1 MRKCVGKRVTEEV
14 QCEKFFAIVANFCSK
29 CLKFANSKT
38 TNTMENKIARIEEL
52 KREKGVVI
60 LAHYYCRPEVQGVA
74 DFLGDSLALSV
85 KARDIEAKT
94 ILFAGVHF
102 MGETAK
108 VLSPDKKVLIPNPEA
123 TCSLAESCKA
133 EEFAKFKAQHPEA
146 MVVAYVNTT
155 VGVKALTDICCT
167 SSNALQVVES
177 IPSETPIIFAPD
189 KNLGSYIQKVT
200 GRKNMIMWDGACH
213 VHEKF
218 SKEGI
223 LNLKC
228 AHPEALV
235 VVHPECRGEVAEL
248 ADYCGSTAGILDYCG
263 KSECDTFIVVTEPG
277 ILAEMERKYPNKKFI
292 PAPSVEGRACN
303 ECEYM
308 KMITLDSIIACLENE
323 SPEILLDEE
332 VRKKASKSIEA
343 MVKVG

>member
-1 MRKCVGKRVTEEV
+1 M
-14 QCEKFFAIVANFCSK
+14 
-29 CLKFANSKT
+29 KT
-38 TNTMENKIARIEEL
+38 KIAKIEEL

-60 LAHYYCRPEVQGVA
+60 FAHYYCRPEVQQVA

-85 KARDIEAKT
+85 KAREVEAKT

-108 VLSPDKKVLIPNPEA
+108 VLSPEKKVLIPNPEA
-123 TCSLAESCKA
+123 TCSLAESCPA

-146 MVVAYVNTT
+146 LVISYVNTT

-177 IPSETPIIFAPD
+177 VPQDKTIIFGPD
-189 KNLGSYIQKVT
+189 KNLGSYIKKVT
-200 GRKNMIMWDGACH
+200 GRENMIMWNGACH

-223 LNLKC
+223 LELKEL
-228 AHPEALV
+228 HPEAKV
-235 VVHPECRGEVAEL
+235 VVHPECRGEVADL
-248 ADYCGSTAGILDYCG
+248 ADYCGSTAGILAYCG
-263 KSECDTFIVVTEPG
+263 KSVCDTFIVVTEPG
-277 ILAEMERKYPNKKFI
+277 ILAEMERLYPQKKFI
-292 PAPSVEGRACN
+292 PAPSVEGKACN

-308 KMITLDSIIACLENE
+308 KMITLDSIIACLEKE
-323 SPEILLDEE
+323 SPEIEIEE
-332 VRKKASKSIEA
+332 EIRQKAERSIEA
-343 MVKVG
+343 MVAVK

>member
-1 MRKCVGKRVTEEV
+1 
-14 QCEKFFAIVANFCSK
+14 
-29 CLKFANSKT
+29 
-38 TNTMENKIARIEEL
+38 MENKLARIEEL
-52 KREKGVVI
+52 KSEKGVVI
-60 LAHYYCRPEVQGVA
+60 LAHYYCRPEVQRVA

-108 VLSPDKKVLIPNPEA
+108 VLSPEKKVLIPNPEA

-133 EEFAKFKAQHPEA
+133 EEFAKFKAQYPDA
-146 MVVAYVNTT
+146 LVVAYVNTT

-167 SSNALQVVES
+167 SSNALQVVQS
-177 IPSETPIIFAPD
+177 IPADKPIIFAPD

-200 GRKNMIMWDGACH
+200 GRQNMIMWNGACH

-223 LNLKC
+223 LEIKKSYPQ
-228 AHPEALV
+228 AKV

-248 ADYCGSTAGILDYCG
+248 ADYCGSTAGILSYCG
-263 KSECDTFIVVTEPG
+263 ESECDTFIVVTEPG
-277 ILAEMERKYPNKKFI
+277 ILAEMEKKYPSKKFLT
-292 PAPSVEGRACN
+292 APSVEGKACN

-323 SPEILLDEE
+323 SPTIELDEE
-332 VRKKASKSIEA
+332 TRLKASKSIEA

>member
-1 MRKCVGKRVTEEV
+1 
-14 QCEKFFAIVANFCSK
+14 
-29 CLKFANSKT
+29 
-38 TNTMENKIARIEEL
+38 MENKIARIEEL

-60 LAHYYCRPEVQGVA
+60 LAHYYCRPEVQKVA

-108 VLSPDKKVLIPNPEA
+108 VLSPEKKVLIPNPEA

-133 EEFAKFKAQHPEA
+133 DEFAKFKAQYPDA
-146 MVVAYVNTT
+146 IVVAYVNTT

-167 SSNALQVVES
+167 SSNALQVVKS
-177 IPSETPIIFAPD
+177 IPEDKTIIFAPD
-189 KNLGSYIQKVT
+189 KNLGSYIRKVT
-200 GRKNMIMWDGACH
+200 GRENMIMWNGACH

-218 SKEGI
+218 SKERI
-223 LNLKC
+223 LELKKSY
-228 AHPEALV
+228 PEAKV

-248 ADYCGSTAGILDYCG
+248 ADYCGSTAGILSYCG
-263 KSECDTFIVVTEPG
+263 ESDCDTFIVVTEPG
-277 ILAEMERKYPNKKFI
+277 ILAEMERKYPSKQFI
-292 PAPSVEGRACN
+292 PAPSIEGKSCN

-308 KMITLDSIIACLENE
+308 KMITLDSIIESLENE
-323 SPEILLDEE
+323 SPTIELDEE
-332 VRKKASKSIEA
+332 TRLKASRSIEA
-343 MVKVG
+343 MVKIG

>member
-1 MRKCVGKRVTEEV
+1 
-14 QCEKFFAIVANFCSK
+14 
-29 CLKFANSKT
+29 
-38 TNTMENKIARIEEL
+38 MENKIARIEEL
-52 KREKGVVI
+52 KREKSVVI

-85 KARDIEAKT
+85 KARDIDAKK

-108 VLSPDKKVLIPNPEA
+108 VLSPEKKVLIPNPEA

-146 MVVAYVNTT
+146 VVVAYVNTT

-177 IPSETPIIFAPD
+177 IPSDKPIIFAPD

-200 GRKNMIMWDGACH
+200 GRQNMIMWNGACH

-218 SKEGI
+218 SKERI
-223 LNLKC
+223 IELKN

-263 KSECDTFIVVTEPG
+263 KSECNTFIVVTEPG
-277 ILAEMERKYPNKKFI
+277 ILAEMEKKYPSKIFI
-292 PAPSVEGRACN
+292 PAPSVEGKSCN

-323 SPEILLDEE
+323 SPTIELDEE
-332 VRKKASKSIEA
+332 TRQKASKSIEA

>member
-1 MRKCVGKRVTEEV
+1 M
-14 QCEKFFAIVANFCSK
+14 
-29 CLKFANSKT
+29 KT
-38 TNTMENKIARIEEL
+38 KIAKIEEL
-52 KREKGVVI
+52 KREKGAVI
-60 LAHYYCRPEVQGVA
+60 LAHYYCRPEVQQVA

-108 VLSPDKKVLIPNPEA
+108 VLSPEKKVLIPNPEA
-123 TCSLAESCKA
+123 TCSLAESCPA
-133 EEFAKFKAQHPEA
+133 ADFAKFKANYPDA
-146 MVVAYVNTT
+146 LVVAYVNTT

-177 IPSETPIIFAPD
+177 IPQDREIIFAPD
-189 KNLGSYIQKVT
+189 RNLGSYIQKVT
-200 GRKNMIMWDGACH
+200 GRKMILWDGACH

-223 LNLKC
+223 LELKKSY
-228 AHPEALV
+228 PEAKV

-248 ADYCGSTAGILDYCG
+248 ADYCGSTAGILSYCG
-263 KSECDTFIVVTEPG
+263 KSDCDTFIVVTEPG
-277 ILAEMERKYPNKKFI
+277 ILAEMEKNYPTKTFI
-292 PAPSVEGRACN
+292 PAPSIEGKACN

-308 KMITLDSIIACLENE
+308 KMITLESIIACLENE
-323 SPEILLDEE
+323 SPTIELDEE
-332 VRKKASKSIEA
+332 TRQKASKAIEA
-343 MVKVG
+343 MVAVR

>member
-1 MRKCVGKRVTEEV
+1 MANGQKLIARK
-14 QCEKFFAIVANFCSK
+14 N
-29 CLKFANSKT
+29 
-38 TNTMENKIARIEEL
+38 MENLIKRIQEL

-60 LAHYYCRPEVQGVA
+60 LAHYYCRPEVQKVA

-85 KARDIEAKT
+85 KARDIDAKT

-108 VLSPDKKVLIPNPEA
+108 VLSPEKLVLIPNPEA
-123 TCSLAESCKA
+123 TCSLAESCPA
-133 EEFAKFKAQHPEA
+133 ADFAKFKAKYPDA
-146 MVVAYVNTT
+146 LVVAYVNTT

-177 IPSETPIIFAPD
+177 IAQERQIIFAPD
-189 KNLGSYIQKVT
+189 RNLGSYIQKVT
-200 GRKNMIMWDGACH
+200 GRQNMILWDGACH

-218 SKEGI
+218 SKDGI
-223 LNLKC
+223 LELKKLN
-228 AHPEALV
+228 PEAKV

-248 ADYCGSTAGILDYCG
+248 ADYCGSTAGILTYCG
-263 KSECDTFIVVTEPG
+263 ASECDTFIVVTEPG
-277 ILAEMERKYPNKKFI
+277 ILAEMESRYPNKKFI
-292 PAPSVEGRACN
+292 PAPSIEGKACN

-323 SPEILLDEE
+323 SPTIELDEE
-332 VRKKASKSIEA
+332 TRQKASRSIEA

>member
-1 MRKCVGKRVTEEV
+1 
-14 QCEKFFAIVANFCSK
+14 
-29 CLKFANSKT
+29 
-38 TNTMENKIARIEEL
+38 MENLIKRIEEL
-52 KREKGVVI
+52 KKEKGIAI
-60 LAHYYCRPEVQGVA
+60 LAHYYCRPEVQAVA

-85 KARDIEAKT
+85 KARDIDAKT

-108 VLSPDKKVLIPNPEA
+108 VLSPEKKVLIPNPEA
-123 TCSLAESCKA
+123 TCSLAESCPA
-133 EEFAKFKAQHPEA
+133 ADFAKFKAKYPDA
-146 MVVAYVNTT
+146 LVVAYVNTT

-177 IPSETPIIFAPD
+177 IPQDRQIIFAPD
-189 KNLGSYIQKVT
+189 RNLGSYIQKVT
-200 GRKNMIMWDGACH
+200 GRQNMILWDGACH

-223 LNLKC
+223 LELKKVY
-228 AHPEALV
+228 PEAKV

-248 ADYCGSTAGILDYCG
+248 ADYCGSTAGILTYCG
-263 KSECDTFIVVTEPG
+263 ASDCDTFIVVTEPG
-277 ILAEMERKYPNKKFI
+277 ILAEMEKKYPSKKFI
-292 PAPSVEGRACN
+292 PAPSVEGKKCN

-308 KMITLDSIIACLENE
+308 KMITLESIIASLENE
-323 SPEILLDEE
+323 SPTIELDEDM
-332 VRKKASKSIEA
+332 RQKASRSIEA

>member
-1 MRKCVGKRVTEEV
+1 
-14 QCEKFFAIVANFCSK
+14 
-29 CLKFANSKT
+29 
-38 TNTMENKIARIEEL
+38 MENLINRIEEL
-52 KREKGVVI
+52 KKEKGAVI
-60 LAHYYCRPEVQGVA
+60 LAHYYCRPEVQQVA

-108 VLSPDKKVLIPNPEA
+108 VLSPEKKVLIPNPEA

-133 EEFAKFKAQHPEA
+133 EKLAEMKAKYPNAL
-146 MVVAYVNTT
+146 VVAYVNTT

-177 IPSETPIIFAPD
+177 IPQDKEILFVPD

-200 GRKNMIMWDGACH
+200 GRKMILWDGACH

-218 SKEGI
+218 SKNGI
-223 LNLKC
+223 LEMKKLYPDAK
-228 AHPEALV
+228 V

-248 ADYCGSTAGILDYCG
+248 ADYCGSTAGILSYCG
-263 KSECDTFIVVTEPG
+263 ASDCDTFIVVTEPG
-277 ILAEMERKYPNKKFI
+277 ILAEMEKKYPAKKFI
-292 PAPSVEGRACN
+292 PAPSVEGKKCN

-308 KMITLDSIIACLENE
+308 KMITLESIIACLENE
-323 SPEILLDEE
+323 SPSIELDEE

-343 MVKVG
+343 MVKIG

>member
-1 MRKCVGKRVTEEV
+1 MKE
-14 QCEKFFAIVANFCSK
+14 
-29 CLKFANSKT
+29 
-38 TNTMENKIARIEEL
+38 KIAIIEKL
-52 KREKGVVI
+52 KREKGAVV
-60 LAHYYCRPEVQGVA
+60 LAHYYCRPEVQQVA
-74 DFLGDSLALSV
+74 DFLGDSLALSI
-85 KARDIEAKT
+85 KAREIEAKT

-123 TCSLAESCKA
+123 TCSLAESCRA

-146 MVVAYVNTT
+146 LVVSYVNTT

-167 SSNALQVVES
+167 SSNALQVVQS
-177 IPSETPIIFAPD
+177 IPQEKSIIFAPD
-189 KNLGSYIQKVT
+189 RNLGSYIQKVT
-200 GRKNMIMWDGACH
+200 GRTNMILWDGACH

-218 SKEGI
+218 SKEGV
-223 LNLKC
+223 LTLKKL
-228 AHPEALV
+228 HPEAKV

-248 ADYCGSTAGILDYCG
+248 ADYCGSTAGILSYCG
-263 KSECDTFIVVTEPG
+263 KSDCNTFIVVTEPG
-277 ILAEMERKYPNKKFI
+277 ILAEMEKRYPDKNFI
-292 PAPSVEGRACN
+292 PAPSIEGKKCN

-323 SPEILLDEE
+323 SPTIELDEQT
-332 VRKKASKSIEA
+332 RKKASKSIEA

>member
-1 MRKCVGKRVTEEV
+1 
-14 QCEKFFAIVANFCSK
+14 
-29 CLKFANSKT
+29 
-38 TNTMENKIARIEEL
+38 MENKIARIEEL

-108 VLSPDKKVLIPNPEA
+108 VLSPDKRVLIPNPEA

-200 GRKNMIMWDGACH
+200 GRKNMIMWNGACH

-223 LNLKC
+223 LKLKSSY
-228 AHPEALV
+228 PEALV

-277 ILAEMERKYPNKKFI
+277 ILAEMERMYPQKNFI
-292 PAPSVEGRACN
+292 PAPSVEGKACN

>member
-1 MRKCVGKRVTEEV
+1 
-14 QCEKFFAIVANFCSK
+14 
-29 CLKFANSKT
+29 
-38 TNTMENKIARIEEL
+38 MENLINRIEEL
-52 KREKGVVI
+52 KKEKGAVI
-60 LAHYYCRPEVQGVA
+60 LAHYYCRPEVQKVA

-108 VLSPDKKVLIPNPEA
+108 VLSPEKKVLIPNPEA

-133 EEFAKFKAQHPEA
+133 EKLAEMKAKYPNAL
-146 MVVAYVNTT
+146 VVAYVNTT

-177 IPSETPIIFAPD
+177 IPQDKEILFVPD

-200 GRKNMIMWDGACH
+200 GRKMILWDGACH

-223 LNLKC
+223 LELKKLN
-228 AHPEALV
+228 PEAKV

-248 ADYCGSTAGILDYCG
+248 ADYCGSTAGILSYCG
-263 KSECDTFIVVTEPG
+263 VSDCDTFIVVTEPG
-277 ILAEMERKYPNKKFI
+277 ILAEMEKKYPTKKFI
-292 PAPSVEGRACN
+292 PAPSVEGKSCN

-308 KMITLDSIIACLENE
+308 KMITLESIIACLENE
-323 SPEILLDEE
+323 SPTIELDEDI
-332 VRKKASKSIEA
+332 RQKASKSIEE
-343 MVKVG
+343 MVKIG

>member
-1 MRKCVGKRVTEEV
+1 M
-14 QCEKFFAIVANFCSK
+14 EKLIQ
-29 CLKFANSKT
+29 
-38 TNTMENKIARIEEL
+38 KIEAL

-60 LAHYYCRPEVQGVA
+60 LAHYYCRPEVQKVA

-108 VLSPDKKVLIPNPEA
+108 VLSPEKKVLIPNPEA

-133 EEFAKFKAQHPEA
+133 EEFAKFKAQYPDA
-146 MVVAYVNTT
+146 LVVAYVHTT

-167 SSNALQVVES
+167 SSNALQVVQS
-177 IPSETPIIFAPD
+177 IPEDKTIIFAPD

-200 GRKNMIMWDGACH
+200 GRKNMIMWNGACH

-218 SKEGI
+218 SKKGI
-223 LNLKC
+223 LELKKS
-228 AHPEALV
+228 HPEAKV

-248 ADYCGSTAGILDYCG
+248 ADYCGSTAGILSYCG
-263 KSECDTFIVVTEPG
+263 ESDCDTFIVVTEPG
-277 ILAEMERKYPNKKFI
+277 ILAEMEKKYPSKKFI
-292 PAPSVEGRACN
+292 PAPSVEGKACN

-323 SPEILLDEE
+323 SPTIELDEE
-332 VRKKASKSIEA
+332 TRQKASRSIEA
-343 MVKVG
+343 MVKIG

>member
-1 MRKCVGKRVTEEV
+1 
-14 QCEKFFAIVANFCSK
+14 
-29 CLKFANSKT
+29 
-38 TNTMENKIARIEEL
+38 MENLINRIEEL
-52 KREKGVVI
+52 KKEKGIAI
-60 LAHYYCRPEVQGVA
+60 LAHYYCRPEVQAVA

-85 KARDIEAKT
+85 KARDIDAKT

-108 VLSPDKKVLIPNPEA
+108 VLSPEKRVLIPNPEA
-123 TCSLAESCKA
+123 TCSLAESCPA
-133 EEFAKFKAQHPEA
+133 ADFAKFKANYPEA
-146 MVVAYVNTT
+146 LVVAYVNTT

-177 IPSETPIIFAPD
+177 IPQDRQIIFAPD
-189 KNLGSYIQKVT
+189 RNLGSYIQKVT
-200 GRKNMIMWDGACH
+200 GRKMILWDGACH

-223 LNLKC
+223 LELKKLY
-228 AHPEALV
+228 PEALV

-248 ADYCGSTAGILDYCG
+248 ADYCGSTAGILSYCG
-263 KSECDTFIVVTEPG
+263 ANECNTFIVVTEPG
-277 ILAEMERKYPNKKFI
+277 ILAEMEKKYPQKKFI
-292 PAPSVEGRACN
+292 PAPSVEGKKCN

-323 SPEILLDEE
+323 SPTIELDEE
-332 VRKKASKSIEA
+332 VRQAASRSIEA

>member
-1 MRKCVGKRVTEEV
+1 
-14 QCEKFFAIVANFCSK
+14 
-29 CLKFANSKT
+29 
-38 TNTMENKIARIEEL
+38 MENKLARIEEL

-60 LAHYYCRPEVQGVA
+60 LAHYYCRPEVQKVA

-85 KARDIEAKT
+85 KARDIEAKS

-133 EEFAKFKAQHPEA
+133 EEFAKFKAQYPDA
-146 MVVAYVNTT
+146 LVVAYVNTT

-167 SSNALQVVES
+167 SSNALQVVQS
-177 IPSETPIIFAPD
+177 IPEDKTIIFAPD

-200 GRKNMIMWDGACH
+200 GRQNMIMWNGACH

-223 LNLKC
+223 LELKNVY
-228 AHPEALV
+228 PEAKV

-248 ADYCGSTAGILDYCG
+248 ADYCGSTAGILSYCG
-263 KSECDTFIVVTEPG
+263 ESECNTFIVVTEPG
-277 ILAEMERKYPNKKFI
+277 ILAEMEKKYPSKKFI
-292 PAPSVEGRACN
+292 PAPSIEGKACN

-308 KMITLDSIIACLENE
+308 KMITLDSIITCLENE
-323 SPEILLDEE
+323 SPTIELDEE
-332 VRKKASKSIEA
+332 TRQKASKSIEA
-343 MVKVG
+343 MVKIG

>member
-1 MRKCVGKRVTEEV
+1 
-14 QCEKFFAIVANFCSK
+14 
-29 CLKFANSKT
+29 
-38 TNTMENKIARIEEL
+38 METKLARIEEL

-60 LAHYYCRPEVQGVA
+60 LAHYYCRPEVQRVA

-108 VLSPDKKVLIPNPEA
+108 VLSPEKRVLIPNPEA

-133 EEFAKFKAQHPEA
+133 EDFAKFKAQYPDA
-146 MVVAYVNTT
+146 LVVAYVNTT

-177 IPSETPIIFAPD
+177 IPEDKTIIFTPD

-200 GRKNMIMWDGACH
+200 GRKNMIFWNGACH

-223 LNLKC
+223 LTLQKS
-228 AHPEALV
+228 HPEAKV

-248 ADYCGSTAGILDYCG
+248 ADYCGSTAGILAYCG
-263 KSECDTFIVVTEPG
+263 ESDCDTFIVVTEPG
-277 ILAEMERKYPNKKFI
+277 ILAEMEKKYPSKKFI
-292 PAPSVEGRACN
+292 PAPSVEGKACN

-323 SPEILLDEE
+323 SPTIELDEE
-332 VRKKASKSIEA
+332 TRKKASRSIEA

>member
-1 MRKCVGKRVTEEV
+1 
-14 QCEKFFAIVANFCSK
+14 
-29 CLKFANSKT
+29 
-38 TNTMENKIARIEEL
+38 MEYKLARIEEL
-52 KREKGVVI
+52 KREKGAVI
-60 LAHYYCRPEVQGVA
+60 LAHYYCRPEVQKVA

-85 KARDIEAKT
+85 KARDIESKT

-108 VLSPDKKVLIPNPEA
+108 VLSPEKKVLIPNPEA

-133 EEFAKFKAQHPEA
+133 EEFAKFKAQYPDA
-146 MVVAYVNTT
+146 IVVASVNTT

-167 SSNALQVVES
+167 SSNALQVVKS
-177 IPSETPIIFAPD
+177 IPEEKTIIFAPD

-200 GRKNMIMWDGACH
+200 GREYMIMWNGACH

-223 LNLKC
+223 LELKKSY
-228 AHPEALV
+228 PEAKV

-248 ADYCGSTAGILDYCG
+248 ADYCGSTAGILSYCG
-263 KSECDTFIVVTEPG
+263 ESDCDTFIVVTEPG
-277 ILAEMERKYPNKKFI
+277 ILAEMEKKYPSKKFI
-292 PAPSVEGRACN
+292 PAPSIEGKACN

-323 SPEILLDEE
+323 SPTIELDEE
-332 VRKKASKSIEA
+332 TRQKASRSIEA
-343 MVKVG
+343 MVKIG

>member
-1 MRKCVGKRVTEEV
+1 MGVEKLV
-14 QCEKFFAIVANFCSK
+14 Q
-29 CLKFANSKT
+29 
-38 TNTMENKIARIEEL
+38 RIEEL

-60 LAHYYCRPEVQGVA
+60 LAHYYTRPEVQQVA

-108 VLSPDKKVLIPNPEA
+108 VLSPEKKVLIPNPEA
-123 TCSLAESCKA
+123 TCSLAESCNA
-133 EEFAKFKAQHPEA
+133 EEFAAFKAQHPEA
-146 MVVAYVNTT
+146 LVVSYVNTT

-177 IPSETPIIFAPD
+177 IPREQPIIFAPD
-189 KNLGSYIQKVT
+189 KNLGSYIKKIT
-200 GRKNMIMWDGACH
+200 GRENMILWNGACH

-223 LNLKC
+223 LELKKSY
-228 AHPEALV
+228 PEANV
-235 VVHPECRGEVAEL
+235 VVHPECRGEVADL
-248 ADYCGSTAGILDYCG
+248 ADYCGSTAGILSYCG
-263 KSECDTFIVVTEPG
+263 ESDCDTFIVVTEPG
-277 ILAEMERKYPNKKFI
+277 ILAEMEKRYPQKKFI
-292 PAPSVEGRACN
+292 PAPSVEGKACN

-308 KMITLDSIIACLENE
+308 KMITLESIIACLENE
-323 SPEILLDEE
+323 APTIELDEE
-332 VRKKASKSIEA
+332 TRKKASRSIEA
-343 MVKVG
+343 MVNI

>member
-1 MRKCVGKRVTEEV
+1 MANGQKLIARK
-14 QCEKFFAIVANFCSK
+14 N
-29 CLKFANSKT
+29 
-38 TNTMENKIARIEEL
+38 MENLIKRIQEL

-60 LAHYYCRPEVQGVA
+60 LAHYYCRPEVQKVA

-85 KARDIEAKT
+85 KARDIDAKT

-108 VLSPDKKVLIPNPEA
+108 VLSPEKRVLIPNPEA
-123 TCSLAESCKA
+123 TCSLAESCPA
-133 EEFAKFKAQHPEA
+133 AALAKFKAKYPDA
-146 MVVAYVNTT
+146 LVVAYVNTT

-177 IPSETPIIFAPD
+177 IPQDRQIIFAPD
-189 KNLGSYIQKVT
+189 RNLGSYIQKVT
-200 GRKNMIMWDGACH
+200 GRQNMILWDGACH

-223 LNLKC
+223 LELKKLN
-228 AHPEALV
+228 PEAKV

-248 ADYCGSTAGILDYCG
+248 ADYCGSTAGILTYCG
-263 KSECDTFIVVTEPG
+263 ASECDTFIVVTEPG
-277 ILAEMERKYPNKKFI
+277 ILAEMESRYPNKKFI
-292 PAPSVEGRACN
+292 PAPSIEGKACN

-323 SPEILLDEE
+323 SPTIELDEE
-332 VRKKASKSIEA
+332 TRQKASRSIEA

>member
-1 MRKCVGKRVTEEV
+1 
-14 QCEKFFAIVANFCSK
+14 
-29 CLKFANSKT
+29 
-38 TNTMENKIARIEEL
+38 MENKLARIEEL

-60 LAHYYCRPEVQGVA
+60 LAHYYCRPEVQKVA

-108 VLSPDKKVLIPNPEA
+108 VLSPEKKVLIPNPEA

-133 EEFAKFKAQHPEA
+133 EEFAKFKAQYPDA
-146 MVVAYVNTT
+146 LVVAYVNTT

-167 SSNALQVVES
+167 SSNALQVVQS
-177 IPSETPIIFAPD
+177 IPEDKTIIFAPD

-200 GRKNMIMWDGACH
+200 GRKNMIMWNGACH

-218 SKEGI
+218 SKKGI
-223 LNLKC
+223 LELKKS
-228 AHPEALV
+228 HPEAKV

-248 ADYCGSTAGILDYCG
+248 ADYCGSTAGILSYCG
-263 KSECDTFIVVTEPG
+263 ESDCDTFIVVTEPG
-277 ILAEMERKYPNKKFI
+277 ILAEMEKKYPSKKFI
-292 PAPSVEGRACN
+292 PAPSVEGKACN

-323 SPEILLDEE
+323 SPTIELDEE
-332 VRKKASKSIEA
+332 TRQKASRSIEA
-343 MVKVG
+343 MVKIG

>member
-1 MRKCVGKRVTEEV
+1 MK
-14 QCEKFFAIVANFCSK
+14 EKI
-29 CLKFANSKT
+29 
-38 TNTMENKIARIEEL
+38 EKIEAL
-52 KREKGVVI
+52 KREKGAVI
-60 LAHYYCRPEVQGVA
+60 LAHYYCRPEVQKVA

-108 VLSPDKKVLIPNPEA
+108 VLSPEKKVLIPNPEA
-123 TCSLAESCKA
+123 TCSLAESCPA
-133 EEFAKFKAQHPEA
+133 ADFAKFKSQYPDAL
-146 MVVAYVNTT
+146 VVAYVNTT

-177 IPSETPIIFAPD
+177 IPQEKQIIFAPD
-189 KNLGSYIQKVT
+189 RNLGSYIQKVT
-200 GRKNMIMWDGACH
+200 GRKNMILWDGACH

-223 LNLKC
+223 LTLEKSY
-228 AHPEALV
+228 PEAKV

-248 ADYCGSTAGILDYCG
+248 ADYCGSTAGILSYCG
-263 KSECDTFIVVTEPG
+263 ESDCDTFIVVTEPG
-277 ILAEMERKYPNKKFI
+277 ILAEMEKKYPFKTFI
-292 PAPSVEGRACN
+292 PAPSVEGKACN

-308 KMITLDSIIACLENE
+308 KMITLDSIITCLENE
-323 SPEILLDEE
+323 SPTIELDEE
-332 VRKKASKSIEA
+332 TRQKASKSIEA
-343 MVKVG
+343 MVKI

>member
-1 MRKCVGKRVTEEV
+1 
-14 QCEKFFAIVANFCSK
+14 
-29 CLKFANSKT
+29 
-38 TNTMENKIARIEEL
+38 MENLINRIEEL
-52 KREKGVVI
+52 KKEKGAVI
-60 LAHYYCRPEVQGVA
+60 LAHYYCRPEVQQVA

-102 MGETAK
+102 MGETSK
-108 VLSPDKKVLIPNPEA
+108 VLSPEKKVLIPNPEA

-133 EEFAKFKAQHPEA
+133 EKLAEMKAKYPNAL
-146 MVVAYVNTT
+146 VVAYVNTT

-177 IPSETPIIFAPD
+177 IPQDKEILFVPD

-200 GRKNMIMWDGACH
+200 GRKMILWDGACH

-218 SKEGI
+218 SKNGI
-223 LNLKC
+223 LEMKKLYPDAK
-228 AHPEALV
+228 V

-248 ADYCGSTAGILDYCG
+248 ADYCGSTAGILSYCG
-263 KSECDTFIVVTEPG
+263 ASDCDTFIVVTEPG
-277 ILAEMERKYPNKKFI
+277 ILAEMEKKYPAKKFI
-292 PAPSVEGRACN
+292 PAPSVEGKKCN

-308 KMITLDSIIACLENE
+308 KMITLESIIACLENE
-323 SPEILLDEE
+323 SPSIELDEE

-343 MVKVG
+343 MVKIG

>member
-1 MRKCVGKRVTEEV
+1 MKE
-14 QCEKFFAIVANFCSK
+14 
-29 CLKFANSKT
+29 
-38 TNTMENKIARIEEL
+38 KIARIEEL

-108 VLSPDKKVLIPNPEA
+108 GLSPDKRVLIPNPEA

-133 EEFAKFKAQHPEA
+133 EEFAKFKAQYPDA
-146 MVVAYVNTT
+146 LVVAYVNTT

-167 SSNALQVVES
+167 SSNALQVVQS
-177 IPSETPIIFAPD
+177 IPADKPIIFAPD
-189 KNLGSYIQKVT
+189 KNLGTYIQKVT
-200 GRKNMIMWDGACH
+200 GRQNMIMWNGACH

-223 LNLKC
+223 LELKKSL
-228 AHPEALV
+228 PMTKV

-263 KSECDTFIVVTEPG
+263 KSESDTFIVVTEPG
-277 ILAEMERKYPNKKFI
+277 IVAEMERKYPQKKFV
-292 PAPSVEGRACN
+292 PAPSIEGKECN

-323 SPEILLDEE
+323 SPTIELDEE
-332 VRKKASKSIEA
+332 VRQKASRSIEA
-343 MVKVG
+343 MVKI

>member
-1 MRKCVGKRVTEEV
+1 MK
-14 QCEKFFAIVANFCSK
+14 EK
-29 CLKFANSKT
+29 L
-38 TNTMENKIARIEEL
+38 ARIEEL

-60 LAHYYCRPEVQGVA
+60 LAHFYTRPEVQRVA

-108 VLSPDKKVLIPNPEA
+108 VLSPEKRVLIPNPEA

-146 MVVAYVNTT
+146 LVVAYVNTT

-177 IPSETPIIFAPD
+177 IPREQPIIFAPD
-189 KNLGSYIQKVT
+189 KNLGSYIKKIT
-200 GRKNMIMWDGACH
+200 GRDNMILWSGACH

-223 LNLKC
+223 LELKK
-228 AHPEALV
+228 AHPEVKV
-235 VVHPECRGEVAEL
+235 VVHPECRGEVADL
-248 ADYCGSTAGILDYCG
+248 ADYCGSTAGILSYCG
-263 KSECDTFIVVTEPG
+263 ESDCDTFIVVTEPG
-277 ILAEMERKYPNKKFI
+277 ILAEMERRYPQKSFI
-292 PAPSVEGRACN
+292 PAPSIEGRACN

-308 KMITLDSIIACLENE
+308 KMITLDSIIECLEKE
-323 SPEILLDEE
+323 SPTIELDEDT
-332 VRKKASKSIEA
+332 RQKASRSIEA
-343 MVKVG
+343 MVKIKG

>member
-1 MRKCVGKRVTEEV
+1 
-14 QCEKFFAIVANFCSK
+14 
-29 CLKFANSKT
+29 
-38 TNTMENKIARIEEL
+38 MENKLARIEEL

-60 LAHYYCRPEVQGVA
+60 LAHYYCRPEVQRVT

-108 VLSPDKKVLIPNPEA
+108 VLSPEKRVLIPNPEA

-133 EEFAKFKAQHPEA
+133 EEFAKFKAQYPDA
-146 MVVAYVNTT
+146 LVVAYVNTT

-167 SSNALQVVES
+167 SSNALQVVQS
-177 IPSETPIIFAPD
+177 IPADKTIIFAPD

-200 GRKNMIMWDGACH
+200 GRQNMIMWNGACH

-223 LNLKC
+223 LELKKSYPQ
-228 AHPEALV
+228 AKV
-235 VVHPECRGEVAEL
+235 VVHPECRGEVAEM
-248 ADYCGSTAGILDYCG
+248 ADYCGSTAGILSYCG
-263 KSECDTFIVVTEPG
+263 ESDCDTFIVVTEPG
-277 ILAEMERKYPNKKFI
+277 ILAEMEKKYPSKKFI
-292 PAPSVEGRACN
+292 PAPSVEGKSCN

-323 SPEILLDEE
+323 SPTIELDEE
-332 VRKKASKSIEA
+332 TRQKASKSIEA

>member
-1 MRKCVGKRVTEEV
+1 MTE
-14 QCEKFFAIVANFCSK
+14 K
-29 CLKFANSKT
+29 L
-38 TNTMENKIARIEEL
+38 ARIEEL

-60 LAHYYCRPEVQGVA
+60 LAHYYCRPEVQKVA

-94 ILFAGVHF
+94 IIFAGVHF

-123 TCSLAESCKA
+123 TCSLAESCPA
-133 EEFAKFKAQHPEA
+133 ADFAKFKANYPDA
-146 MVVAYVNTT
+146 LVVAYVNTT

-177 IPSETPIIFAPD
+177 IPSDKPIIFAPD
-189 KNLGSYIQKVT
+189 KNLGSYIQKIT
-200 GRKNMIMWDGACH
+200 GRKNMILWDGACH

-218 SKEGI
+218 SKDGI
-223 LNLKC
+223 LELKKLN
-228 AHPEALV
+228 PEAKV
-235 VVHPECRGEVAEL
+235 VVHPECRGEVANL
-248 ADYCGSTAGILDYCG
+248 ADYCGSTAGILSYCG
-263 KSECDTFIVVTEPG
+263 ESDCDTFIVVTEPG
-277 ILAEMERKYPNKKFI
+277 ILAEMEKKYPSKKFI
-292 PAPSVEGRACN
+292 PAPSIEGKACN

-323 SPEILLDEE
+323 SPTIELDEE
-332 VRKKASKSIEA
+332 TRQKASKSIEA
-343 MVKVG
+343 MVKIG